1 MKLFNLYKIQKATTT
16 SREFFINDDGI
27 KCVHYGDI
35 YKNYSFRFIKSSK
48 IINTFSKEVKNS
60 MILKEDSIIIP
71 DVTETVSDYGHPT
84 YIKYDGVPYINGTH
98 ALAITSAGG
107 NLKYLFY
114 YLQNPSNIKRLQ
126 SLLLGSTVFGI
137 SIKDF
142 ENFELINYKEA
153 DACQQHIVDIIGS
166 IDDKIE
172 NNNKIIDNNYKMLN
186 LEMKKYIKNEFIS
199 IGESKHISLIKSG
212 IDKFDRNKIYLDT
225 SSVNGYSITDE
236 SYIITYDERPSRAN
250 MQPIINSIW
259 FAKLKN
265 SPKYIVVK
273 DYSADLINNKIFS
286 TGFCGLK
293 IDKDFFNL
301 FSTYITSEEF
311 NKNKDQLCIGAT
323 MQGVNNSD
331 INNIKIPNFS
341 KNDCENFNII
351 SEPIYKYIYN
361 LTQENKKLLELKDLY
376 LKKFFS

>member
-1 MKLFNLYKIQKATTT
+1 MQCLLKDLVYYSNNKINYNDLNNRNYISTENMLPNFGGITNSTSIPKEGKSILFQ
-16 SREFFINDDGI
+16 E
-27 KCVHYGDI
+27 GDI
-35 YKNYSFRFIKSSK
+35 LLSNIRPYFKKLYYANFNGGCSNDVLCFRVYDNK
-48 IINTFSKEVKNS
+48 IINS
-60 MILKEDSIIIP
+60 
-71 DVTETVSDYGHPT
+71 
-84 YIKYDGVPYINGTH
+84 
-98 ALAITSAGG
+98 
-107 NLKYLFY
+107 KYLY
-114 YLQNPSNIKRLQ
+114 YALSTNKFIDYVVSTSKGTKMPRGDKKAIMKYELNIHDREKQ
-126 SLLLGSTVFGI
+126 
-137 SIKDF
+137 D
-142 ENFELINYKEA
+142 Y
-153 DACQQHIVDIIGS
+153 IVDIIGS

-265 SPKYIVVK
+265 SPKYIIVK

-293 IDKDFFNL
+293 IDKDFLNL
-301 FSTYITSEEF
+301 FSTYITSEKF

-323 MQGVNNSD
+323 MQGINNSD

>member
-172 NNNKIIDNNYKMLN
+172 NNNKIFRMLDKQLELLFCKISVIDSNLKFRDVFKTYNGYAFKSSNYNDLGKYKIITIKNIKANGFNTDSTDKVDYKKEYDNCILSIGDILLTMTGDVGRVGIVTENNCLLNQRVLKVESVSQAYTYAFLKHNYKQINLIAKGSVQLN
-186 LEMKKYIKNEFIS
+186 LGLSDLNNLKINNSLDDINKFKKY
-199 IGESKHISLIKSG
+199 
-212 IDKFDRNKIYLDT
+212 DT
-225 SSVNGYSITDE
+225 
-236 SYIITYDERPSRAN
+236 IIEY
-250 MQPIINSIW
+250 MINLKKENTKLN
-259 FAKLKN
+259 KLKQN
-265 SPKYIVVK
+265 Y
-273 DYSADLINNKIFS
+273 
-286 TGFCGLK
+286 
-293 IDKDFFNL
+293 
-301 FSTYITSEEF
+301 
-311 NKNKDQLCIGAT
+311 
-323 MQGVNNSD
+323 
-331 INNIKIPNFS
+331 
-341 KNDCENFNII
+341 
-351 SEPIYKYIYN
+351 
-361 LTQENKKLLELKDLY
+361 LL
-376 LKKFFS
+376 KFFQ

>member
-1 MKLFNLYKIQKATTT
+1 
-16 SREFFINDDGI
+16 
-27 KCVHYGDI
+27 
-35 YKNYSFRFIKSSK
+35 
-48 IINTFSKEVKNS
+48 
-60 MILKEDSIIIP
+60 
-71 DVTETVSDYGHPT
+71 
-84 YIKYDGVPYINGTH
+84 
-98 ALAITSAGG
+98 
-107 NLKYLFY
+107 
-114 YLQNPSNIKRLQ
+114 
-126 SLLLGSTVFGI
+126 
-137 SIKDF
+137 
-142 ENFELINYKEA
+142 
-153 DACQQHIVDIIGS
+153 
-166 IDDKIE
+166 
-172 NNNKIIDNNYKMLN
+172 MLN

-199 IGESKHISLIKSG
+199 IGESEHISLIKSG
-212 IDKFDRNKIYLDT
+212 IDKFYGNKIYLDT

-236 SYIITYDERPSRAN
+236 SYIISYDERPSRAN

-265 SPKYIVVK
+265 SPKYIIVK
-273 DYSADLINNKIFS
+273 DYSTDLINNKIFS

-331 INNIKIPNFS
+331 INNIKMPNFS